1 MCFWLMFSAGKNKQ
15 MGKKTGHAMKILQD
29 KQPNGMTTRKQKEEI
44 WQSFANYA
52 K

>member
-1 MCFWLMFSAGKNKQ
+1 MCFWLMFSAGKKQ
-15 MGKKTGHAMKILQD
+15 ADEKQPGHAMKILQD
-29 KQPNGMTTRKQKEEI
+29 KQPNGMTTKKQKEEI